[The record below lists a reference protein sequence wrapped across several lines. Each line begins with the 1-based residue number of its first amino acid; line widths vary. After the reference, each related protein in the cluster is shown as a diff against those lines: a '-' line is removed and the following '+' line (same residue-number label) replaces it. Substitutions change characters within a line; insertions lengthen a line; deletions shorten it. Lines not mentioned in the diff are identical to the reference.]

1 MAQSG
6 AQPAALEGCH
16 PLDRVVWR
24 ALTGR
29 QRHFAQ
35 GDDLA
40 RRYPAELAPFGAIL
54 DERPESYRSLFRLV
68 PPGDRLALVTP
79 NEVDPPREFV
89 VAKRDLVDQMILEG
103 EPTDKSRRALSR
115 LTSADIP
122 EMRALVELTKPGP
135 FGPRTIELGRY
146 LGVRVDEALIAMVG
160 ERMKIEDYTE
170 ISAVCV
176 HPDSR
181 GQGLAADLVTSLAH
195 ILMRDREIPFL
206 HVFASNEPAI
216 DLYRKLGF
224 AVRRRMHL
232 AVLQMAETR

>member
-1 MAQSG
+1 
-6 AQPAALEGCH
+6 
-16 PLDRVVWR
+16 
-24 ALTGR
+24 
-29 QRHFAQ
+29 
-35 GDDLA
+35 
-40 RRYPAELAPFGAIL
+40 
-54 DERPESYRSLFRLV
+54 
-68 PPGDRLALVTP
+68 
-79 NEVDPPREFV
+79 
-89 VAKRDLVDQMILEG
+89 
-103 EPTDKSRRALSR
+103 
-115 LTSADIP
+115 
-122 EMRALVELTKPGP
+122 
-135 FGPRTIELGRY
+135 
-146 LGVRVDEALIAMVG
+146 
-160 ERMKIEDYTE
+160 MKIEDYTE